1 MKAPQMTATALLQS
15 RPVHFGKLSASTT
28 SDNDSTSH
36 GTGADLQWMF
46 ALNQLYATELSDM
59 TQAQFADH
67 LARASYARIIER
79 PVIERQAVGGPAI
92 SAPALTEPAAFIL
105 AFDQG
110 ANYNSPNFD
119 WHKENLKQVHGAG
132 TPPFFYV
139 DRVVVSP
146 NHQRRGLARRLY
158 EELFAHADA
167 RGHGRV
173 LCEVNSDPPNP
184 ASDAFHASLGFKR
197 MGEARL
203 PERQKTVQYLGR
215 IGKG

>member
-15 RPVHFGKLSASTT
+15 RPVHFGKLSAGRA
-28 SDNDSTSH
+28 SDNIRTSL
-36 GTGADLQWMF
+36 GIGADLQWMF

-59 TQAQFADH
+59 TQAQFAGH
-67 LARASYARIIER
+67 LGKASYAR
-79 PVIERQAVGGPAI
+79 VIDDQ
-92 SAPALTEPAAFIL
+92 AAFIL
-105 AFDQG
+105 AFDQD
-110 ANYNSPNFD
+110 AAYDSPNFN
-119 WHKENLKQVHGAG
+119 WHKANLKQLHGAG
-132 TPPFFYV
+132 TVPFFYV

-146 NHQRRGLARRLY
+146 DHQRRGLARRLY

-184 ASDAFHASLGFKR
+184 ASDAFHASLGFER

-203 PERQKTVQYLGR
+203 SERQKTVQYLGR
-215 IGKG
+215 IGTS